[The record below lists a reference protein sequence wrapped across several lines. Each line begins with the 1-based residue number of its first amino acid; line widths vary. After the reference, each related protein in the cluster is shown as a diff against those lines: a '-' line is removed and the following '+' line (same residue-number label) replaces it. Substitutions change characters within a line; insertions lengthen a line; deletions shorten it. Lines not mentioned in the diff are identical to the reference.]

1 MLLPTVAGSKGE
13 RPHLRSNLQI
23 FELSRATPALLGFV
37 AATLAA
43 CATPPTDP
51 QQAQIERG
59 RQIFFNETFS
69 GNGRTCGTCHREE
82 ANFSIDPAF
91 IATLPPN
98 DPLFVAEFVPALRE
112 NFENPRLMR
121 EFGLILENLDGFDD
135 LANKFVMRGV
145 PHTLALRTSVASP
158 QGPRTGWSGDGAPGD
173 GSLRAF
179 ATGAVIQHFTR
190 TLNRVAGVD
199 FRLPTDEELDALEAF
214 QLSLGR
220 QQELALPL
228 PLKGTVARRGQEI
241 FLDNS
246 LGKCNRCHSNAG
258 ANANFGAGSLGN
270 GNFNTGVE
278 GLPDQPARLTGEK
291 VPRDDGLGTPG
302 DGTFNTPPL
311 VEAADTGRFF
321 HNNAIETIEGAVAF
335 YDGAAFNNSPAGR
348 AVGGIELDGTQIV
361 AIAAFLRVINAVE
374 NIRASRTNL
383 EAAGR
388 LGSFDSSGR
397 ATLVNRALIDIGD
410 AIDGLDGGGLHPD
423 AVADLRK
430 ASAAGK
436 KARDSF
442 FGAGHKLQRAIE
454 ALDAARARLVDVPGT
469 SPAKATRG

>member
-1 MLLPTVAGSKGE
+1 
-13 RPHLRSNLQI
+13 
-23 FELSRATPALLGFV
+23 LSRATPALLGFV

-59 RQIFFNETFS
+59 RQIFFNETFN

-112 NFENPRLMR
+112 HFENPRLMR

-145 PHTLALRTSVASP
+145 PHTLALRTSIASP

-179 ATGAVIQHFTR
+179 AVGAVIQHFTK

-199 FRLPTDEELDALEAF
+199 FRLPTDDELDALEVF

-220 QQELALPL
+220 QEDLTLPL
-228 PLKGTVARRGQEI
+228 PLKGTAARRGQAI

-246 LGKCNRCHSNAG
+246 LGKCNLCHVNAG
-258 ANANFGAGSLGN
+258 ATANFGGGN
-270 GNFNTGVE
+270 IGNANFNTGVE
-278 GLPDQPARLTGEK
+278 DLPDQPARLTGEK

-311 VEAADTGRFF
+311 VEAAESGPFF
-321 HNNAIETIEGAVAF
+321 HNNAIETVEGAVAF
-335 YDGAAFNNSPAGR
+335 YNGATFNNSPSGR
-348 AVGGIELDGTQIV
+348 ALAAADPNGRGIVLDGTQVV
-361 AIAAFLRVINAVE
+361 AVAAFLRVLNALE
-374 NIRASRTNL
+374 NIRASRANL
-383 EAAGR
+383 EAAVG
-388 LGSFDSSGR
+388 LGSFDTTAR
-397 ATLVNRALIDIGD
+397 ATLVNRALIDISD
-410 AIDGLDGGGLHPD
+410 AIQVLNGGGLHGD
-423 AVADLRK
+423 AVVLLRK

-436 KARDSF
+436 KARDSL
-442 FGAGHKLQRAIE
+442 FGAAHKLRRAIE
-454 ALDAARARLVDVPGT
+454 ALDAAHALIVDVPGT
-469 SPAKATRG
+469 SPARTTRG